1 MYNTCS
7 ECRAAFRLYPGKIN
21 PDIITSILCIEP
33 TEKRIRGEYI
43 FTKRGNKRRIAHSV
57 WFLVSDVEI
66 TSTDLR
72 NHLMFIV
79 QKFGLIKNIPL
90 FLQKNMADYQRK
102 TDIDSTKKFNQIYM
116 GINCSW
122 YPEYDHGGPILD
134 ISIMQ
139 ELSQLNIQIN
149 FDIYF
154 TYDISTILAFQKA
167 AEKLGVGKNLNNH
180 DWIDILIYIKKIYN
194 IPPSTLG
201 TVCENGD
208 FLDDEGMLI
217 CSLREFVS

>member
-1 MYNTCS
+1 MRPPLTDVRPS
-7 ECRAAFRLYPGKIN
+7 RPEQSVRAGPDRPVRRARSAPKRRAAA
-21 PDIITSILCIEP
+21 PDTLSLIPI
-33 TEKRIRGEYI
+33 
-43 FTKRGNKRRIAHSV
+43 
-57 WFLVSDVEI
+57 
-66 TSTDLR
+66 
-72 NHLMFIV
+72 LMFIV

-90 FLQKNMADYQRK
+90 FLQKNMAAYQRK